1 MQVLVTE
8 TQYYISVGGRHFAAF
23 RHRLP
28 FSRVTCLQVV
38 GDVTDVQ
45 VEQLDVME
53 YPDKM
58 ASNGAMTNNDDSN
71 DDDSNFVRTIPCM
84 SASEDNNTSNG
95 NYLVSLLDI
104 YVTNNIQNSIL
115 RFLKK

>member
-28 FSRVTCLQVV
+28 FGRVTCLQVV

-58 ASNGAMTNNDDSN
+58 ASAGATTHNEDNNDDNSN
-71 DDDSNFVRTIPCM
+71 LVRTIPCM
-84 SASEDNNTSNG
+84 NAAETNNNANC
-95 NYLVSLLDI
+95 NYLVSLFKI
-104 YVTNNIQNSIL
+104 YVIN
-115 RFLKK
+115 

>member
-8 TQYYISVGGRHFAAF
+8 TQYYISVGGKHFAAF

-28 FSRVTCLQVV
+28 FERVTCLQVV

-58 ASNGAMTNNDDSN
+58 GNGATAHNEDN
-71 DDDSNFVRTIPCM
+71 DDDSSCVRTIPFM
-84 SASEDNNTSNG
+84 SAVEANYYYNSNG
-95 NYLVSLLDI
+95 NYLVSLHL
-104 YVTNNIQNSIL
+104 L
-115 RFLKK
+115 F

>member
-28 FSRVTCLQVV
+28 YGRVTCLQVV

-58 ASNGAMTNNDDSN
+58 ALYGATTHNEDSN
-71 DDDSNFVRTIPCM
+71 DDDSHFVRTIPCM
-84 SASEDNNTSNG
+84 SVAEANNNNNG
-95 NYLVSLLDI
+95 IYLVSSKEHI
-104 YVTNNIQNSIL
+104 H
-115 RFLKK
+115 